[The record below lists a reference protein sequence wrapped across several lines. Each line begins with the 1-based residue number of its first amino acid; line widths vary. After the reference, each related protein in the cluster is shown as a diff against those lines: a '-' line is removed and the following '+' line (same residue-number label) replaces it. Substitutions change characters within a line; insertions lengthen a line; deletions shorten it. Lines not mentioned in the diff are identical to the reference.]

1 MKKTLASLSLM
12 VVSLAS
18 NAQDNNFEPLKDR
31 QFIFDIVNI
40 CSILL
45 VIYLLCNFI
54 LRLIKNS
61 LDFKLKN
68 KIIDKQTPEPII
80 GQLVQS
86 ETNQEKRKYLLQWF
100 FVLAA
105 IGVGFVIISL
115 TVPFGLHSLAIM
127 ALSIA
132 AGLGGYYYFTR
143 NAKQ

>member
-12 VVSLAS
+12 VISLAS

-45 VIYLLCNFI
+45 VIYLLCNFV

-105 IGVGFVIISL
+105 IGVGFIIISL
-115 TVPFGLHSLAIM
+115 TIPFGLHSLAIM

-143 NAKQ
+143 NAEQ